1 MKNVET
7 SPGSWFEFLS
17 GSVWNPG
24 SDDTHIMSWLMKKK
38 PRRPAPFVLRRSCSR
53 SFQAGPRRKPTLLPV
68 PASALK
74 KRASEAGDSTTS
86 SAVLLNF
93 AGFENMTGRF

>member
-1 MKNVET
+1 MVRV
-7 SPGSWFEFLS
+7 LS

-38 PRRPAPFVLRRSCSR
+38 PRRPAPFVFAPFVL
-53 SFQAGPRRKPTLLPV
+53 SFVSGRAATQADVAARARQRPKEAAQARPV
-68 PASALK
+68 SL
-74 KRASEAGDSTTS
+74 TTS
-86 SAVLLNF
+86 PAVLLNF